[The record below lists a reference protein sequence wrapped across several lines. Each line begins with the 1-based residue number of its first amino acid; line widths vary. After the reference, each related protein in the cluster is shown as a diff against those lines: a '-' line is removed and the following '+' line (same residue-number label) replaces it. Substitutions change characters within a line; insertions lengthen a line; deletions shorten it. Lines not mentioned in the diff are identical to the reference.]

1 MQSEAWGGMAS
12 NGKLCLEPNWNGLN
26 SNDLVD
32 VQGDLI
38 VHDVGGKKHLFRS
51 TINKQLFTVKGQ
63 LTNLQAYSFLQCQIQ
78 VNHGRFHLDACSGF
92 ALGLP
97 TPTTAMFQGAIEVCS
112 GIAMM
117 SQGFVSCGME
127 TKATN
132 DLQEANCA
140 FQTRQGHSNV
150 VQGEINDA
158 QVVANLH
165 AAYGSPVLLS
175 GGFSC
180 QPWSAL
186 GDKAGMNDPRAKS
199 LIGTL
204 RAAFFLRA
212 FAIQLECVVEASRDK
227 EVRAVIHEYC
237 RLTQFRQSE
246 VELSLDAMMP
256 TKRTRWWC
264 MFTHGTLPP
273 LNLTPLPCLSRQ
285 PVVGDIIP
293 VCPAWPSHHMS
304 QLELDQYETRK
315 FAAFGGIEQNMVRHN
330 AVLRTALHGWANQL
344 TACPCKCRQF
354 PMSEERLQSKGMFG
368 ALVRIAGEFHTSSGH
383 YPKTR
388 HLHPWEMCVIHGGI
402 PEYEWHPMRF
412 SIAALGQM
420 ASPVQSCW
428 ITGHLLALC
437 DEVQNRPVRL
447 PEEHLWNHFC
457 RLAKAVEATQPQV
470 HGTEGFQSYIHEV
483 RNVLLSRVASAKV
496 PQSITAPEKTEKN
509 EVNSQR
515 SGRKNLQ
522 NEDPNG
528 EKEQPAVKTQELVK
542 EEKQPGRRTPEP
554 VTKSAE
560 ETQILHPPMCLQA
573 MPSSA
578 PVTGGPAP
586 HPSRVVD
593 GMHDVAISNAGA
605 MPSVHS
611 KQSPHPPT
619 GGITAFA
626 SSAKTPTSA
635 AATQAKAAG
644 KHVVKNH
651 ASGPTAVAEGR
662 TKPTLPEEL
671 GRSDAHPSA
680 EISLS
685 DKAASVPTE
694 TSPGM
699 THGSIGCADHAPSD
713 PIEPSDRVEAGLGG
727 KAGPAGHGSPP
738 TPAGMPLFVQQLNSV
753 RPAETHGSRPCP
765 EKDSSRVNHDDIAM
779 DKDAHE
785 EHVTHDA
792 METCM
797 PPHVDD
803 AMDTDPLPGDHSNKP
818 TREAREPTDH
828 EGLTQDMLQVVQ
840 QGELSTLHTPVMQ
853 SHTIQ
858 IIRQDDDV
866 PTFIKVQ
873 PDTTVGAITVAEA
886 KLGSLTP
893 PICVN
898 TCVGTRIQP
907 AAITTPFQQV
917 FLKEMAKYGS
927 GRTSEEITMPPE
939 FKEPR
944 KFSRLALLYRQEAYV
959 ADDEMYH
966 YLSMLTATGQAIH
979 TPLAIVPDG
988 IDDEDLIQ
996 LLKDWFAKAM
1006 VVADGPCTLVTAIF
1020 AHHHWFPVGMKF
1032 AHGSIQ
1038 VFTTPGGQAW
1048 VHVATREMGE
1058 TCSIHTIAIDTC
1070 FPNDCGFQCVA
1081 WIMSFVF
1088 DPTHHLGQFKPVNA
1102 TTAIAWR
1109 GLFEH
1114 HLITSGSAKRTV
1126 VPKELSFGGTT
1137 GGDFMM
1143 SLQNLLMEHGVPKEH
1158 AEDRANVICDKLGR
1172 TTVART
1178 LRSAQPWREL
1188 KQIANQCSPKLQLVL
1203 ASELQAIIQARTDK
1217 QQKFGSKQ
1225 TKKKSTPQT
1234 KHPIQLNAEDI
1245 GIPDG
1250 IFQDASGHAI
1260 HQKTVAN
1267 IGPEASGIIVVHAK
1281 QAVPYLKFAQPVS
1294 SKGLALLVLN
1304 HHDPLM
1310 QGLGEEIRFPARF
1323 EKTSE
1328 PILISAK
1335 LVQLGA
1341 SIVSRVVPDQ
1351 TIKIEEVHNSVI
1363 RVIMFRD
1370 EIEKKWEHILD
1381 KPVKHMVSA
1390 VKILQP
1396 QSDGRSSIMDVW
1408 DRQWLN
1414 EKLERTR
1421 PADASLFMATFRMEK
1436 GDVAEALKGSGT
1448 AGCYVEPR
1456 SSDGRTPATEY
1467 RVIWLNKSDK
1477 QSAMIAS
1484 QSTVQWTCIVRS
1496 GNRFGL
1502 RVAAHDAQ
1510 KVHEQH
1516 KPLTPFLTSDQ
1527 VTTYHV
1533 GPIPHGSNRTALTK
1547 LFQSWSWQARPCQ
1560 PKSRTPDGKGVV
1572 WECQAI
1578 CKPPFEVYQLEHAD
1592 VLITEVP
1599 RKHQKQAAAQSSIQ
1613 ASAKTL
1619 AVLKAADTKDD
1630 PDQDPWEIDDPWG
1643 NYATPVKAAKKISI
1657 PDNKGHDDI
1666 DLIAAKVQR
1675 KLQSTWQQTTGSK
1688 MDVDVDTHDHTRIQ
1702 TVEDRLAMLEHTVQ
1716 ANHTQQGQHV
1726 QELANQIAQVQHN
1739 VDQQGKAF
1747 QTHLDDKLDKQLQQI
1762 EQLLTKRSR
1771 TE

>member
-1 MQSEAWGGMAS
+1 MAS
-12 NGKLCLEPNWNGLN
+12 NGKLCLEPHWNGLN
-26 SNDLVD
+26 SNELVD

-38 VHDVGGKKHLFRS
+38 VHDIGGKKHLFRS
-51 TINKQLFTVKGQ
+51 TINKQLFTVQGQ
-63 LTNLQAYSFLQCQIQ
+63 LANLQAYSFLQCRIQ

-127 TKATN
+127 VKATN
-132 DLQEANCA
+132 DLQETNCA

-150 VQGEINDA
+150 VQGDINDA

-180 QPWSAL
+180 QPWSVL
-186 GDKAGMNDPRAKS
+186 GDKAGMKDPRAKS

-204 RAAFFLRA
+204 RAAFYLRA

-237 RLTQFRQSE
+237 KLTQFRQSE

-264 MFTHGTLPP
+264 MLTNGTLPQ

-285 PVVGDIIP
+285 PVVGDVIP

-368 ALVRIAGEFHTSSGH
+368 ALVRIAGEFQTSSGH

-402 PEYEWHPMRF
+402 PEFEWHPMRF

-428 ITGHLLALC
+428 ITGHLLAAC

-457 RLAKAVEATQPQV
+457 RLAKAVEVTQPQV
-470 HGTEGFQSYIHEV
+470 HGAEGFQSYIQEV
-483 RNVLLSRVASAKV
+483 RGVLLSRVASAKV
-496 PQSITAPEKTEKN
+496 PQSIAAPEKLEKN

-515 SGRKNLQ
+515 SGCKNLQ
-522 NEDPNG
+522 PANPNG

-542 EEKQPGRRTPEP
+542 ENKQPGRRTPEP
-554 VTKSAE
+554 VTKKAE
-560 ETQILHPPMCLQA
+560 ETQKLHPPMCLQA

-586 HPSRVVD
+586 HLIRVED
-593 GMHDVAISNAGA
+593 GTHDAAAAKSGVTKSLPP
-605 MPSVHS
+605 M
-611 KQSPHPPT
+611 QSLHQPT

-626 SSAKTPTSA
+626 SHAKTPNSV
-635 AATQAKAAG
+635 AATQAKVAG
-644 KHVVKNH
+644 EH
-651 ASGPTAVAEGR
+651 AVRNQAIGPTAVAECH
-662 TKPTLPEEL
+662 TKPPLNE
-671 GRSDAHPSA
+671 GHGSSVGHPNGHTPMN
-680 EISLS
+680 
-685 DKAASVPTE
+685 DKAASVPAE
-694 TSPGM
+694 AICGKI
-699 THGSIGCADHAPSD
+699 HGAIGQADHVRSD
-713 PIEPSDRVEAGLGG
+713 TMEHNDRIEAGSGGEAGLTC
-727 KAGPAGHGSPP
+727 HGSPP
-738 TPAGMPLFVQQLNSV
+738 QPVGMPLSMQNFNTV
-753 RPAETHGSRPCP
+753 RLAEHHESRPITKRDP
-765 EKDSSRVNHDDIAM
+765 PRVNPADTAM
-779 DKDAHE
+779 DNDEYDEHATHE
-785 EHVTHDA
+785 A

-797 PPHVDD
+797 PPHIGD
-803 AMDTDPLPGDHSNKP
+803 AMDTAPLPGDVHSHKP
-818 TREAREPTDH
+818 TGEAMEETDH
-828 EGLTQDMLQVVQ
+828 DGLTQDMLQVVQ
-840 QGELSTLHTPVMQ
+840 QAEKSTLHTPVLQ
-853 SHTIQ
+853 SHAIQ

-886 KLGSLTP
+886 KLGSMTP

-898 TCVGTRIQP
+898 TCVGTRIQS

-939 FKEPR
+939 LKECR

-959 ADDEMYH
+959 ADDEMHH
-966 YLSMLTATGQAIH
+966 YMSMLTATGQAIH
-979 TPLAIVPDG
+979 TPLAIVPDK

-996 LLKDWFAKAM
+996 LLQDWFAQAM
-1006 VVADGPCTLVTAIF
+1006 VVAEGPCTLVTAIF

-1032 AHGSIQ
+1032 AHGNIQ
-1038 VFTTPGGQAW
+1038 VFTTPGGHDW
-1048 VHVATREMGE
+1048 VHVATREMGA
-1058 TCSIHTIAIDTC
+1058 TCSIHTIAIDNC
-1070 FPNDCGFQCVA
+1070 FPNDCGFQCIA

-1114 HLITSGSAKRTV
+1114 HLITSGSAKRVV

-1137 GGDFMM
+1137 GGDLTM

-1225 TKKKSTPQT
+1225 AKKKSTPQPKT
-1234 KHPIQLNAEDI
+1234 PIQLNAEDI

-1310 QGLGEEIRFPARF
+1310 QGLGEEIRFPARY

-1351 TIKIEEVHNSVI
+1351 ALKIDEVHNSVI
-1363 RVIMFRD
+1363 RVVMFRD
-1370 EIEKKWEHILD
+1370 EIEKKWEHIID
-1381 KPVKHMVSA
+1381 KPVKYMVSA

-1396 QSDGRSSIMDVW
+1396 QSDGTSSIMDVW

-1421 PADASLFMATFRMEK
+1421 PAEASLFMATFRMER
-1436 GDVAEALKGSGT
+1436 GDVADALKGSGT

-1456 SSDGRTPATEY
+1456 SSDGRTPAPEY

-1502 RVAAHDAQ
+1502 RVTAQDAQ

-1527 VTTYHV
+1527 VTTFHV

-1619 AVLKAADTKDD
+1619 AVLKAAETKDA

-1643 NYATPVKAAKKISI
+1643 NYATPVKAAKKMSI
-1657 PDNKGHDDI
+1657 PESKGHDDI
-1666 DLIAAKVQR
+1666 DLLAAKVQR
-1675 KLQSTWQQTTGSK
+1675 KLQSTWQPNAGTK
-1688 MDVDVDTHDHTRIQ
+1688 MDVDADTHDDTRIQ
-1702 TVEDRLAMLEHTVQ
+1702 TVEDRLAKLEHTVQ

-1747 QTHLDDKLDKQLQQI
+1747 QAHLDDKLDKQLQQI